1 MPNEKSIEMRL
12 PSLDELFSS
21 QEERDDAK
29 LKRIYEISLS
39 DIDPFPDHPF
49 KVQDDEDILGIIIGV
64 LLALFIA
71 IAIIRTVI
79 KTRRG
84 DHIEV
89 PPVGVMND
97 LPSSVT
103 GINKH
108 DDMRERSTE
117 RANRR

>member
-1 MPNEKSIEMRL
+1 METIFE
-12 PSLDELFSS
+12 
-21 QEERDDAK
+21 
-29 LKRIYEISLS
+29 LS
-39 DIDPFPDHPF
+39 DIL
-49 KVQDDEDILGIIIGV
+49 EIIIGV
-64 LLALFIA
+64 LLALLIA